1 VALMGTGQPY
11 GSILQTAF
19 VVEDIH
25 AAMKTY
31 VDRMGVGPW
40 FLAERFNPAKA
51 VYRGTPNVPLF
62 SLAVA
67 YSGTTMLEL
76 IQQHDDTPSVFN
88 EKPKAVRYGFH
99 HWGVAVDNFD
109 AEVAR
114 YLAQGYEIAF
124 SDTAPM
130 GMRVAYMDTT
140 KELPGMIELIEG
152 NAAFEGAFAP
162 AYKASLNWDGRDP
175 IRRFG

>member
-1 VALMGTGQPY
+1 MGTGQPY

-67 YSGTTMLEL
+67 YSGTTQVEL

-114 YLAQGYEIAF
+114 YLSQGYE
-124 SDTAPM
+124 
-130 GMRVAYMDTT
+130 V
-140 KELPGMIELIEG
+140 ELIEG

-162 AYKASLNWDGRDP
+162 AYKASLNWDGREP